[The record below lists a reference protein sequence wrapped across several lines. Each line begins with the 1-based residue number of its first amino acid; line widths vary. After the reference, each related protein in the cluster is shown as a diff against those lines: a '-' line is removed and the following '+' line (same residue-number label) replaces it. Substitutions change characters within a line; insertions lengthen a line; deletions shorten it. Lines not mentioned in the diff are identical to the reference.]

1 VLAVLAGIAAVS
13 GLVWAAA
20 GTPARR
26 ARREARYLC
35 YLAARLD
42 AGDLLHDQ
50 AADGSVLAR
59 RHGKKD
65 LERRFREAEATL
77 NRDKKV

>member
-1 VLAVLAGIAAVS
+1 VLAVLAGIAAAS

-26 ARREARYLC
+26 ARREARYFR
-35 YLAARLD
+35 YLVARLE
-42 AGDLLHDQ
+42 AGDILRDQ

-59 RHGKKD
+59 RLNDRG
-65 LERRFREAEATL
+65 LERLFRRAEATL
-77 NRDKKV
+77 KRRSV